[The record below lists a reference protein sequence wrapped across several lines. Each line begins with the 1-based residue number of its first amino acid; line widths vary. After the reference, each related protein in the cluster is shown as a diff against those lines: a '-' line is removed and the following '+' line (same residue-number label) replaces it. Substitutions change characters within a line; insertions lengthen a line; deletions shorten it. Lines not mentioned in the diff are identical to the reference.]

1 MPASTRARA
10 RAWGARLER
19 IWPTLRLAVLTTVL
33 GGLTM
38 LLSSFAGLAQLG
50 LLSMSGV
57 LVAGVVTGYVLPGL
71 AGERPVTERPF
82 AAPVALERATL
93 RARSF
98 SPLVWILAFI
108 ALVLLVRNAGKL
120 WEDDLAP

>member
-1 MPASTRARA
+1 GEAVDYPSYVCLNAAPGETMRAA
-10 RAWGARLER
+10 LAR

-38 LLSSFAGLAQLG
+38 LLSSFSGLAQLG

-57 LVAGVVTGYVLPGL
+57 LAAGMVTGYVLPAL

-82 AAPVALERATL
+82 AAPPALERATL
-93 RARSF
+93 AARRF
-98 SPLVWILAFI
+98 APLVWILAFV
-108 ALVLLVRNAGKL
+108 AVVL
-120 WEDDLAP
+120 